1 MVTPSLRPTRN
12 MPEMRIVERQ
22 VGRVVILDFHGRIVV
37 GQGANLLRA
46 AVTRLADSGSVNI
59 LLNLADV
66 PFIDSSV
73 VGELVRSLTT
83 ASRKGG
89 AVKLLNLPPK
99 VRNLLSMARLLTV
112 FQAYESEDEA
122 VRSF

>member
-1 MVTPSLRPTRN
+1 

-22 VGRVVILDFHGRIVV
+22 VGRVVILDVHGRILI
-37 GQGANLLRA
+37 GQGENVLRE
-46 AVTRLADSGSVNI
+46 AVNRLADSGNVNV

-83 ASRKGG
+83 MSRKGG
-89 AVKLLNLPPK
+89 NVKLLNLPP
-99 VRNLLSMARLLTV
+99 RIRSLLSMAQLLTV
-112 FQAYESEDEA
+112 FQAFDSEDEA

>member
-1 MVTPSLRPTRN
+1 

-22 VGRVVILDFHGRIVV
+22 ADRVVILDLHGRILI
-37 GQGANLLRA
+37 GQGQNLLRET
-46 AVTRLADSGSVNI
+46 VDRLAGSGNTRI

-73 VGELVRSLTT
+73 VGELVRTLTT
-83 ASRKGG
+83 LSRKGG
-89 AVKLLNLPPK
+89 KLKLLNLPPRIRK
-99 VRNLLSMARLLTV
+99 LLSMTRLLDV
-112 FQAYESEDEA
+112 FQAYDSEDEA

>member
-1 MVTPSLRPTRN
+1 

-22 VGRVVILDFHGRIVV
+22 ADRVVILDLHGRILI
-37 GQGANLLRA
+37 GQGQNLLRET
-46 AVTRLADSGSVNI
+46 VDRLAGSGNTRI

-73 VGELVRSLTT
+73 VGELVRTLTT
-83 ASRKGG
+83 LSRKGG
-89 AVKLLNLPPK
+89 KLKLLNLPP
-99 VRNLLSMARLLTV
+99 RIRTLLSMTRLLDV
-112 FQAYESEDEA
+112 FQAYDSEDEA

>member
-1 MVTPSLRPTRN
+1 

-22 VGRVVILDFHGRIVV
+22 ADRVVILDVHGRILI
-37 GQGANLLRA
+37 GQGQNLLRDT
-46 AVTRLADSGSVNI
+46 VDRLAGSGNSRI

-73 VGELVRSLTT
+73 VGELVRALTT
-83 ASRKGG
+83 LSRKGG
-89 AVKLLNLPPK
+89 KLKLLNLPPR
-99 VRNLLSMARLLTV
+99 VRNLLSMTRLLDV
-112 FQAYESEDEA
+112 FQAYDSEDEA

>member
-1 MVTPSLRPTRN
+1 
-12 MPEMRIVERQ
+12 MPEMRLVERQ
-22 VGRVVILDFHGRIVV
+22 VGRVVILDLHGRIVI
-37 GQGANLLRA
+37 GQGDNVLRE
-46 AVTRLADSGSVNI
+46 AVTRLADSGNVNV

-83 ASRKGG
+83 MSRKGG
-89 AVKLLNLPPK
+89 KVKLLNLP
-99 VRNLLSMARLLTV
+99 RRIRDLLSTARLLTV
-112 FQAYESEDEA
+112 FEEYDSEDEA

>member
-1 MVTPSLRPTRN
+1 MVLSLRRTRD

-22 VGRVVILDFHGRIVV
+22 VGQVVVLDFHGRILID
-37 GQGANLLRA
+37 QGENALRL
-46 AVTRLADSGSVNI
+46 AVTRLTDSGKVDV

-83 ASRKGG
+83 VSRKGG
-89 AVKLLNLPPK
+89 QLKLLNLPPRI
-99 VRNLLSMARLLTV
+99 RNLLEMARLLTV
-112 FQAYESEDEA
+112 FEAYESEDEA